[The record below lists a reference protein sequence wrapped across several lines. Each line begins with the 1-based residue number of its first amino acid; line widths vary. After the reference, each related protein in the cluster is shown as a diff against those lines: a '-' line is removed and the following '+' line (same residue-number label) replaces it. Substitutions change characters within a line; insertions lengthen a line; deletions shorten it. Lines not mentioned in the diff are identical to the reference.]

1 MTETANTHAH
11 DAVDP
16 DAMMV
21 ALLREYGLPG
31 ARERARH
38 HIGRCVEAGLA
49 DDAAFW
55 ASQPDCQTTR
65 LMRLA
70 LRTDYAFRVLIHLAR
85 YGQTQKRLTVQD
97 ISTQQNVSHNH
108 LVKVVN
114 ELCRHGILTSSRGR
128 NGGIRLAWHAKE
140 INVGRIVRLMETEG
154 DVIASCAPPQGSP
167 CILAEACRFRCLTRD
182 ATNAFMAVLDGM
194 TLHDLLS

>member
-1 MTETANTHAH
+1 MGRQTFAH
-11 DAVDP
+11 LLGQSARLP
-16 DAMMV
+16 DNQTNAPRP
-21 ALLREYGLPG
+21 AHRLCLPG
-31 ARERARH
+31 AHPSRTIRANTE
-38 HIGRCVEAGLA
+38 G
-49 DDAAFW
+49 
-55 ASQPDCQTTR
+55 
-65 LMRLA
+65 
-70 LRTDYAFRVLIHLAR
+70 
-85 YGQTQKRLTVQD
+85 LTVRD

-154 DVIASCAPPQGSP
+154 DVISSCAPPQGRP
-167 CILAEACRFRCLTRD
+167 CILVEACRFRCLTRE
-182 ATNAFMAVLDGM
+182 ATNAFMAILDGM